1 VIKISDLR
9 NRDVINV
16 LDGKKLGNIMD
27 IDLDLESGR
36 VLSLIMPGQAR
47 RFNLFARREEIMV
60 PWHKIVRIGRDVIL
74 VEVPVASNLED
85 FRRDYLDDE
94 RY

>member
-1 VIKISDLR
+1 MIKISDLR

-60 PWHKIVRIGRDVIL
+60 PWQNCQNRAGCNTGG
-74 VEVPVASNLED
+74 SSSSQ
-85 FRRDYLDDE
+85 
-94 RY
+94 

>member
-1 VIKISDLR
+1 MIKISDLR

-36 VLSLIMPGQAR
+36 VLALIMPGQAR
-47 RFNLFARREEIMV
+47 RFNIFSRREEVNV
-60 PWHKIVRIGRDVIL
+60 PWNKIVRIGQDVIL
-74 VEVPVASNLED
+74 VEVPTASNFD
-85 FRRDYLDDE
+85 DYRREFPDDN